1 MLNQVAYNIGGSLA
15 PSLIVWFASTIIRN
29 VLRRRFVPIPI
40 KSSYLFLIA
49 WIIASIMTVFGI
61 TQVGFLNNIAIKLL
75 LFSIL
80 VWVVERV
87 V

>member
-1 MLNQVAYNIGGSLA
+1 MINYVAGNISASLV
-15 PSLIVWFASTIIRN
+15 PSLIVWFASIIIRN

-40 KSSYLFLIA
+40 KSSYLLLIV
-49 WIIASIMTVFGI
+49 WTIASIMTVFGI
-61 TQVGFLNNIAIKLL
+61 TQIGFLNNIAINLL
-75 LFSIL
+75 LFSAF